1 MENVEKLTPHM
12 RAYAEDFSDSG
23 SINWLPYL
31 MYFHP
36 FNYRSPTVNT
46 DASGF
51 RYSEG
56 AGRKWSVSD
65 LGEAG
70 DADAVRLIAGSST
83 VFGIGASADR
93 HTLASRLTENDP
105 RPEPWVNFGGRSF
118 NSTQELML
126 FVLHRHKLP
135 KVEEIVLFSG
145 FNDLGL
151 ARLPASMRME
161 HGAFFMCRDFFDAMR
176 KKKQSPFTTW
186 FRSRN
191 GRGGGEDDEAPEI
204 DEQIAY
210 AADLTLRHLD
220 VWRALADDMGA
231 KLTFVLQP
239 LSNWVRET
247 GSPEEEALFADLEK
261 HGRFAETYGDILE
274 RENFEAY
281 ARRLAEGAAKIGV
294 RFVNMAPVIADA
306 AAPDQWI
313 FVDRIHFT
321 DDGHDFVS
329 KLLLDQLIESEGVK

>member
-1 MENVEKLTPHM
+1 MTEIDNLTPHM
-12 RAYAEDFSDSG
+12 RAYDDAFSDGG

-36 FNYRSPTVNT
+36 FNYRSETVNT

-51 RYSEG
+51 RYVE
-56 AGRKWSVSD
+56 AGGRHWSASD
-65 LGEAG
+65 LRGI
-70 DADAVRLIAGSST
+70 DSVRLIAGSST
-83 VFGIGASADR
+83 VFGIGASADC

-105 RPEPWVNFGGRSF
+105 RSEPWVNFGGRSF

-135 KVEEIVLFSG
+135 KVKEIVLFSG

-151 ARLPASMRME
+151 SRLPARMRME
-161 HGAFFMCRDFFDAMR
+161 HGAFLMCRDFFDAME
-176 KKKQSPFTTW
+176 KKKPSTFTGW
-186 FRSRN
+186 LRGRSARD
-191 GRGGGEDDEAPEI
+191 EDEDEEPTGI
-204 DEQIAY
+204 DEQIDY

-220 VWRALADDMGA
+220 IWRALASDMGA

-239 LSNWVRET
+239 LANWVRET
-247 GSPEEEALFADLEK
+247 GSREEEALFAEREK
-261 HGRFAETYGDILE
+261 HGGFAETYGDILE
-274 RENFEAY
+274 PANFAAY
-281 ARRLAEGAAKIGV
+281 AERLAEGARSMGV
-294 RFVNMAPVIADA
+294 GFVNMAPVIAKA

-321 DDGHDFVS
+321 DSGHDFVS
-329 KLLLDQLIESEGVK
+329 KLLLDNLNESEGAK